1 MRRTRT
7 AGVALLGTTVL
18 LGLAG
23 VTAGP
28 ASAKGSQPA
37 WVSPAQAQPG
47 QSVSVSV
54 NCAGNETK
62 TLTASS
68 LAFAGGST
76 TLSVGPDGKY
86 SGTATVISEHEMADA
101 AAKRSTANDP
111 SWGIDGK
118 CPNGDKFVGA
128 VAIAAAGAGSG
139 STGNGN
145 AGSGN
150 AGNSNPG
157 SGSGAVGGD
166 WEGAARLPHGGVET
180 GVGGSVGMDAG
191 RLAAGAGLVTA
202 GVAGFWLL
210 RRRGSAAGEEL

>member
-23 VTAGP
+23 ATAGP

-128 VAIAAAGAGSG
+128 VAIAAAGAGA
-139 STGNGN
+139 GNT
-145 AGSGN
+145 
-150 AGNSNPG
+150 GNSNTG
-157 SGSGAVGGD
+157 SGSGAADGD

-210 RRRGSAAGEEL
+210 RRRGSAAGEER

>member
-23 VTAGP
+23 TAAGP

-101 AAKRSTANDP
+101 TAKRSTPNDS

-139 STGNGN
+139 GTD
-145 AGSGN
+145 
-150 AGNSNPG
+150 

>member
-23 VTAGP
+23 TAAGP

-76 TLSVGPDGKY
+76 TLSVGPDGTY

-101 AAKRSTANDP
+101 TAKRSTPNDS

-139 STGNGN
+139 SGAGGGGT
-145 AGSGN
+145 GSG
-150 AGNSNPG
+150 G
-157 SGSGAVGGD
+157 GAVGGD

>member
-23 VTAGP
+23 AVAGP

-62 TLTASS
+62 TLTATS

-118 CPNGDKFVGA
+118 CPNGDTFVGA
-128 VAIAAAGAGSG
+128 VAIAAAGAG
-139 STGNGN
+139 

-150 AGNSNPG
+150 TG
-157 SGSGAVGGD
+157 SGSGAAGGD

-202 GVAGFWLL
+202 GAAGFWLL
-210 RRRGSAAGEEL
+210 RRRGSAAGEER

>member
-7 AGVALLGTTVL
+7 AAAALLGTTAL
-18 LGLAG
+18 LALAG
-23 VTAGP
+23 AAGP

-54 NCAGNETK
+54 NCAGSSTK
-62 TLTASS
+62 SLTATS

-86 SGTATVISEHEMADA
+86 SGTATVISEREMADA
-101 AAKRSTANDP
+101 AAKRPTANDS

-128 VAIAAAGAGSG
+128 VAVAAQGGNG
-139 STGNGN
+139 STG
-145 AGSGN
+145 
-150 AGNSNPG
+150 
-157 SGSGAVGGD
+157 GGGTGGE
-166 WEGAARLPHGGVET
+166 WEGSRLPHGGVET
-180 GVGGSVGMDAG
+180 GVGGSVGMDGG

-210 RRRGSAAGEEL
+210 RRRGSATGGAL

>member
-139 STGNGN
+139 STG
-145 AGSGN
+145 SGN
-150 AGNSNPG
+150 TG